1 MGRIDD
7 KKSVFTEIGALTSVK
22 DNFNIPDPTS
32 SLSSINNSKEAMP
45 FMLDML
51 TVLIGSQALQQA
63 TGELMTS
70 FVRNVEPDLK
80 SELKT
85 TTIQYNSDQNL
96 PTGFAA
102 GYTISAK
109 DVDPYGKLKTDP
121 ATQTGSILYNDNIND
136 FDVKSYQA
144 IKNPGTDVTFNN
156 IIINYN
162 ESTDKFTY
170 KPVSASQTIG
180 NFTSDYVDGLTV
192 INEKEFISNT
202 LNNIFGSVTSQQNKT
217 VSQIYEEE
225 KFNKMLQKLIDGD
238 ENIEISDDELRQLLV
253 DAENKQKG
261 IQIVDVGCSVLE
273 TDVSIEDIKTLIENT
288 TGSTDPLNVGNQYA
302 ALISNSVSGS
312 RATRNAQAIKDGFF
326 KRIINSIVQ
335 SLLAAITAPPQI
347 RVLFAITS
355 AFKNNDVISLSNP
368 TDDLLTKRKQAN
380 CLSKTAQKTINEF
393 VFNMVK
399 KQLLA
404 LIIPVSKII
413 LKEKIN
419 QYLNILKSLTGF
431 SS

>member
-7 KKSVFTEIGALTSVK
+7 KKSIFTEIGALTSVK
-22 DNFNIPDPTS
+22 DNFKIPDATN

-63 TGELMTS
+63 TGELMTG

-85 TTIQYNSDQNL
+85 TTIQYNSDQTL
-96 PTGFAA
+96 PAGFAA
-102 GYTISAK
+102 GYTIPAK

-121 ATQTGSILYNDNIND
+121 ATQTGSLLYSDNAND

-170 KPVSASQTIG
+170 KPVNSSQTIG
-180 NFTSDYVDGLTV
+180 TFTSSYVDGLTV
-192 INEKEFISNT
+192 INEKEFVTNT

-217 VSQIYEEE
+217 VSQILEEE

-238 ENIEISDDELRQLLV
+238 EDITISDAELRQLLI

-261 IQIVDVGCSVLE
+261 VQIVDVGCSVLE
-273 TDVSIEDIKTLIENT
+273 TNVTIDDIKTLIQNT
-288 TGSTDPLNVGNQYA
+288 SGSTDPLKVGNEYS

-312 RATRNAQAIKDGFF
+312 RATRNEQAIKDGFF

-335 SLLAAITAPPQI
+335 ALLAAITSPPQI
-347 RVLFAITS
+347 RVLFAITN
-355 AFKNNDVISLSNP
+355 AFKNNDVISLGDP
-368 TDDLLTKRKQAN
+368 TDDLIAKRKQAN
-380 CLSKTAQKTINEF
+380 CLSKTAQKAINEF

-419 QYLNILKSLTGF
+419 QYLNILKSLVGF